1 MKMSEKI
8 EEQVAEYF
16 AKEHAFSFHALDN
29 LLDLFDSLRD
39 FSHHLSENHYYS
51 EVINKKVMAINL
63 DLHLLSLQLPLLE
76 TEGKTLN
83 TEVTVAILAG
93 KKPSL
98 NKAIFEAFKKKF
110 SENKTRVIELNE
122 SLQVLVKEIKVEYGS
137 KS

>member
-1 MKMSEKI
+1 MSEKI

-16 AKEHAFSFHALDN
+16 AKEHSFSFRALDN

-51 EVINKKVMAINL
+51 EAINKKVMAINL
-63 DLHLLSLQLPLLE
+63 DIHLLSLQLPILE

-83 TEVTVAILAG
+83 NEATIAILAG
-93 KKPSL
+93 EKPTL
-98 NKAIFEAFKKKF
+98 NKAIFETYKKKI
-110 SENKTRVIELNE
+110 SNNKVRVVELNE
-122 SLQVLVKEIKVEYGS
+122 SLQVLVKEIKFEYNG